1 MTKQEAVM
9 VLTSYKYM
17 LLSDWH
23 DDEEI
28 TPEKL
33 KQECLKAY
41 ELYSS
46 IDVAIRALHFSIR
59 AEKWLKEDE
68 EENRK

>member
-17 LLSDWH
+17 LLFDWH
-23 DDEEI
+23 EDEKI
-28 TPEKL
+28 TPEEL
-33 KQECLKAY
+33 KQECPKAY

-46 IDVAIRALHFSIR
+46 METAIRALHFSMR